1 MGIKHLHYVRALKQ
15 ILTEPFQSLH
25 KASINIPILCVRKL
39 RLRDV
44 KYMVLGHIFQVP

>member
-15 ILTEPFQSLH
+15 FEPFQSLH
-25 KASINIPILCVRKL
+25 KASINIPILCIRKL